1 MYLPSSQAPYGPELV
16 DVLIRF
22 SNYIFFFFFFLVYWR
37 KICYQILKN
46 QVENPWNERKWK
58 D

>member
-22 SNYIFFFFFFLVYWR
+22 SNYIFFFFFSCLLEEN
-37 KICYQILKN
+37 ILSNFK
-46 QVENPWNERKWK
+46 EPSGKSME
-58 D
+58 